1 MTRLILNDSEL
12 PMAIVP
18 ACWGELLTG
27 LEQSANQRGE
37 VVTAVRFDGVDE
49 PTFGQPAQSARALND
64 VALIELETATP
75 ADLLDDALEQGALA
89 AEALSTA
96 AGEIGTAFRGT
107 DVAGANLRMSEFA
120 NGILSIVWILNT
132 AAAARGVSLALMESN
147 GRAMSAQ
154 LSELTG
160 QLIAIVEAQQAEDWL
175 TVADILEYD
184 FKPALRAWQ
193 PVFEGLR
200 PAIPTRS

>member
-1 MTRLILNDSEL
+1 
-12 PMAIVP
+12 
-18 ACWGELLTG
+18 
-27 LEQSANQRGE
+27 
-37 VVTAVRFDGVDE
+37 
-49 PTFGQPAQSARALND
+49 
-64 VALIELETATP
+64 
-75 ADLLDDALEQGALA
+75 
-89 AEALSTA
+89 
-96 AGEIGTAFRGT
+96 
-107 DVAGANLRMSEFA
+107 MSEFA

-160 QLIAIVEAQQAEDWL
+160 QLIAIVEAQQAQDWL

-200 PAIPTRS
+200 PAIPARS